1 MKKFTLATFIIFL
14 LFALFSLQAQAQGMS
29 DTQREF
35 DKVEIV
41 NFDVLIYPNPVT
53 DNKFYVKSEN
63 IIKSVEVMNV
73 LGQTIK
79 KVNNE
84 TKIAYNL
91 NVELGNVKEGMYMV
105 KITFDNKET
114 IIRKIIVKQN

>member
-1 MKKFTLATFIIFL
+1 MKKFTLTTFIIFL
-14 LFALFSLQAQAQGMS
+14 LFALFSLQTQAQGMS

-73 LGQTIK
+73 FGA
-79 KVNNE
+79 NH
-84 TKIAYNL
+84 
-91 NVELGNVKEGMYMV
+91 KES
-105 KITFDNKET
+105 K
-114 IIRKIIVKQN
+114 

>member
-1 MKKFTLATFIIFL
+1 MKKFTLTTFIIFL
-14 LFALFSLQAQAQGMS
+14 LFALFSLQTQAQGMS

-91 NVELGNVKEGMYMV
+91 SVELGNVKEGMYMV

>member
-1 MKKFTLATFIIFL
+1 MF
-14 LFALFSLQAQAQGMS
+14 
-29 DTQREF
+29 
-35 DKVEIV
+35 
-41 NFDVLIYPNPVT
+41 
-53 DNKFYVKSEN
+53 
-63 IIKSVEVMNV
+63 

-91 NVELGNVKEGMYMV
+91 SVELGNVKEGMYMV